1 MAITYPLEMPAGLY
15 PRSIEW
21 KAENSVAYTE
31 SPFSKKLKIYD
42 YGGKRWRAT
51 LTLPVLELHNAKRW
65 VAWFLSLNGIEG
77 TFYLKPSLEAAPVGS
92 AQGTPLVKGA
102 SQTGQSLSTDGWDS
116 SQPAVL
122 MAGDWI
128 QVGNFLYR
136 VLQDVASDGSGD
148 ATIDI
153 WPGLRSSPN
162 DNDPITVFDA
172 KGLFRL
178 EQVPSVLYSVNR
190 LAEGVTFDC
199 IEAI

>member
-1 MAITYPLEMPAGLY
+1 MAITYPLEFPAGLY

-21 KAENSVAYTE
+21 KAENSVTYTE

-51 LTLPVLELHNAKRW
+51 VTLPVMKLPNARRW
-65 VAWFLSLNGIEG
+65 IAWFLSLNGIEG
-77 TFYLKPSLEAAPVGS
+77 TFYLKPSLESSASGS

-102 SQTGQSLSTDGWDS
+102 GQTGQSLETDGWDA
-116 SQPAVL
+116 SQSLAL

-128 QVGNFLYR
+128 QLGDSLYR
-136 VLQDVASDGSGD
+136 VLQDVASDGSGN

-153 WPGLRSSPN
+153 WPGLRASPSDNAPLIVN
-162 DNDPITVFDA
+162 DT

-178 EQVPSVLYSVNR
+178 ERIPSVLYNVSR
-190 LAEGVTFDC
+190 LAEGISFDC